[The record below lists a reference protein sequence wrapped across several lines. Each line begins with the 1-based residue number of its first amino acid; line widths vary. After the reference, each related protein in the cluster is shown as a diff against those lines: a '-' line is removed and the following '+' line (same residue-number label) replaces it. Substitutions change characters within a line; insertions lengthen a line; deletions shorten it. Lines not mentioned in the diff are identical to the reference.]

1 MNDNDNLPSP
11 SGDHEDFIQWM
22 EKVWVRK
29 DSSERPVQLS
39 DLNPW
44 FLDRGRTD
52 FLALKRQCTGKII
65 AMANLKGGVGKSTIA
80 ANLGAALA
88 DQGKRVLLIDLD
100 WQESLTRLTLTIDE
114 ALDFRRRLSP
124 LVAQALVNYAR
135 TPRVSNW
142 GKLTAKPE
150 ALLVSRACANGGTL
164 AVLPT
169 TSDLQIAEELAL
181 MSYFW
186 TAKTGPGSSRAA
198 QADPGGIYDCRF
210 IVAEMISLW
219 GTEFDYVI
227 TDCPPRLTTSC
238 VGALA
243 ASDVILMPS
252 QQDPVALNGIT
263 HFLTKFV
270 PQFTKVLWEGRS
282 KMPSIL
288 AVLNSVHWA
297 AEGSARA
304 SIRRFVEGFDQARLN
319 LQASKAIIPQYAGFR
334 KASEDASKHARPMAL
349 DFANAHRVR
358 SALAVL
364 RQEVEAL

>member
-1 MNDNDNLPSP
+1 MTSAASD
-11 SGDHEDFIQWM
+11 SGDHEDFVQWM
-22 EKVWVRK
+22 ERMWVRK
-29 DSSERPVQLS
+29 DSTNQQFRIG

-52 FLALKRQCTGKII
+52 FLALKKECTGKVI
-65 AMANLKGGVGKSTIA
+65 AMANLKGGVGKSTLA

-114 ALDFRRRLSP
+114 AKDFSRRLSP

-150 ALLVSRACANGGTL
+150 AVLVSRACANGGTL

-169 TSDLQIAEELAL
+169 TSDLQIAEELSL

-186 TAKTGPGSSRAA
+186 TAKKVQGTARVDASE
-198 QADPGGIYDCRF
+198 IYDCRF

-219 GTEFDYVI
+219 GSEFDYVI

-263 HFLTKFV
+263 HFLTRFV
-270 PQFTKVLWEGRS
+270 PQFTRALWEGRS

-297 AEGSARA
+297 AEGSAKKA
-304 SIRRFVEGFDQARLN
+304 IKGFVEGFDQARLN
-319 LQASKAIIPQYAGFR
+319 LQASKAIIPHYAGFR
-334 KASEDASKHARPMAL
+334 KASEDRSKHVRPMAL
-349 DFANAHRVR
+349 DYSNAQRVR
-358 SALAVL
+358 AALAIL